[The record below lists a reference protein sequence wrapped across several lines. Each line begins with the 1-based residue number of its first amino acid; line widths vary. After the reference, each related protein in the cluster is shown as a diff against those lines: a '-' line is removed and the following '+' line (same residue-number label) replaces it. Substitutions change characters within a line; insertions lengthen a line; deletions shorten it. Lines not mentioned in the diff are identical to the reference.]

1 MRLTTIARSRLLA
14 CLAGVAGIV
23 GSGSATA
30 QQPTPPATGGVVAKI
45 DQKTNAVLVPLGGY
59 GRFDPGTG
67 KLIKNIEVSNA
78 DVLVVRP
85 VPIDPKKVDLLGMLG
100 GASQLTL
107 TFADDSKAS
116 YSIIVQPDYEQLKFV
131 IRQAVPTAT
140 VDIIPGVGNVII
152 LSGSV
157 SQPSDADTI
166 IRIASSAVG
175 GQTQNVINAL
185 QVGGSQH
192 VMIDVTVAQVDRT
205 ELRERGFAF
214 AIQGSTATFTS
225 ILGGLSNAAMG
236 AAGVGGG
243 AAALIP
249 TPGGSANI
257 FAGIVPSNF
266 NGALRALKTEGLAKF
281 LSEPK
286 IVTQTG
292 RPAFFRA
299 GGQQAIISP
308 AAGIT
313 GPGVTYTPVGTEL
326 EVLPIVY
333 GDGRIYLEVNP
344 RISSVNNGRG
354 ITTAAGFSPG
364 FNEQQVRSA
373 VMLQSGQTFAIGGLL
388 ETTVNASAQKVP
400 YLGELPLIGFA
411 FSSVSHQETE
421 TELVIL
427 VTPRLV
433 EPMDCNQVPR
443 RVPGKETRS
452 PDDFEIFVE
461 SLIEAPRGQRK
472 SWSNGYAAAYKND
485 PKMMYPCNNNMGPGT
500 GNGNGNGSCLKAPCV
515 SGSCNTAAPLM
526 APAVSPAPV
535 PQTLP
540 QALPVSFDSSAPLT
554 PPVQPLP
561 NVP

>member
-1 MRLTTIARSRLLA
+1 MHLTTIARRRLLA
-14 CLAGVAGIV
+14 CLASVAGIV
-23 GSGSATA
+23 GSGQATA
-30 QQPTPPATGGVVAKI
+30 QQPTTPRPQSGVVAKI
-45 DQKTNAVLVPLGGY
+45 DPKTNAVLVPLGGY

-85 VPIDPKKVDLLGMLG
+85 VADDPKKVDLLGMLG

-116 YSIIVQPDYEQLKFV
+116 YSVIVQPDYEQLKFV

-175 GQTQNVINAL
+175 GTTQNVINAL

-214 AIQGSTATFTS
+214 SVQGSTATFTS
-225 ILGGLSNAAMG
+225 ILGGLATV
-236 AAGVGGG
+236 AAGTGGTG
-243 AAALIP
+243 TTF
-249 TPGGSANI
+249 TPGANANI

-266 NGALRALKTEGLAKF
+266 NAALRALKTEGLAKF

-299 GGQQAIISP
+299 GGQQATLS
-308 AAGIT
+308 AGSGIQ
-313 GPGVTYTPVGTEL
+313 GPGVVLTPVGTEL

-354 ITTAAGFSPG
+354 ITTAFGFTPG

-373 VMLQSGQTFAIGGLL
+373 IMLQSGQTFAIGGLL
-388 ETTVNASAQKVP
+388 ETTTNATTQKVP
-400 YLGELPLIGFA
+400 YLGELPLIGMA
-411 FSSVSHQETE
+411 FSNVSYQETE

-443 RVPGKETRS
+443 RVPGKESRA
-452 PDDFEIFVE
+452 PDDFELFVE
-461 SLIEAPRGQRK
+461 SLIETPRGQRK
-472 SWSNGYAAAYKND
+472 SWSNGYVAAYKAD
-485 PKMMYPCNNNMGPGT
+485 PKMMYPCNNNLST
-500 GNGNGNGSCLKAPCV
+500 ASGSLNVRGLKAPVAGANCE
-515 SGSCNTAAPLM
+515 AAVILTPP
-526 APAVSPAPV
+526 APAPQVAPA
-535 PQTLP
+535 
-540 QALPVSFDSSAPLT
+540 ALPVTYDAPTPLT
-554 PPVQPLP
+554 PPVTPLP
-561 NVP
+561 GIPNTP